1 MQFQVLTDRPRVG
14 AYWGTRKLSNNNPQS
29 WLGRAFP
36 LSLDC
41 KRQKPILSL
50 QMINQFFESFL

>member
-29 WLGRAFP
+29 WLGRAF
-36 LSLDC
+36 LLHLDR
-41 KRQKPILSL
+41 KKQKPVLSL
-50 QMINQFFESFL
+50 QWINQFP